1 MAYVEWLSETGWRQ
15 RSHDELTRHCGVI
28 CLEKQMLRGHE
39 LPGSKHKVYKR
50 ARVLLPEDAKSFNA
64 GISAQGAQ
72 LALLDHTFLPIDL
85 TSSMALPSSSTRKR
99 RQAQKHMHLS
109 YSSGYS
115 VIGLYVG

>member
-72 LALLDHTFLPIDL
+72 LALLDHTFLPIDPTQL
-85 TSSMALPSSSTRKR
+85 DGCDTLWRTGEAAASSETHAP
-99 RQAQKHMHLS
+99 
-109 YSSGYS
+109 
-115 VIGLYVG
+115 